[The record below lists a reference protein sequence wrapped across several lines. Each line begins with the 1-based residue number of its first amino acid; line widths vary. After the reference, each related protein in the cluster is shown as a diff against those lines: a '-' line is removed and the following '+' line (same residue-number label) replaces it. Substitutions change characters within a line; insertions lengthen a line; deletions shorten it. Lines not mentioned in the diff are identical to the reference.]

1 MPSVI
6 SSYESETCKTMNL
19 LQYKEHFMLI
29 KNESKEKLMGKFICD
44 KCQTSFTRMRNLNDH
59 QKDKKC
65 RGIHY
70 ELKEKFPKYCTN
82 LKASLFGLYMKLVKY
97 NLENKYDT
105 LMTHL
110 FTYDFESSTDRSNT
124 KNCKKLFFEGQQVP
138 MSFAYAY
145 DLGYGLVSKTV
156 LITDEEIN
164 NCPFKL
170 VEVFVNKVIEISILS
185 FNIYKI
191 KYAELYNLLDNDEKF
206 EFMKDIALP
215 ILGFN
220 SGKFDVKLLQHFG
233 FYQVVFRHN
242 GWDNIQFEYKDEV
255 STKKLGGEEDI
266 FLIPDKIFAKNTFRF
281 VDQMLWTIGTLDRFI
296 KAYNKNADIGKL
308 VFPHSEFDIHRDS
321 KKEFNKDNFPIEFFY
336 NKLRCQDLEIEKY
349 DLIFEVAKK
358 CQVETMEQ
366 YLRLYNQCDVVPFLQ
381 ACQNFRES
389 VIEQTKA
396 ELGFSIEPYHESFGL
411 PSMAYKILIHY
422 TEKPYR
428 IEHEKLWEFKG

>member
-1 MPSVI
+1 MNAESGLIYLGLPRLWIELSTIDQLMCGLSKNDIPEDLRQSSYVYTFADSINNMCFFDCLAMFLNPGKRPDCLGKESKKYFQQLTNNEIKKKDFQGVSSLQVNEYQKVLDITINIYDYGESKEDIVPSVI

-59 QKDKKC
+59 QKDQKC

-97 NLENKYDT
+97 NLEKKYDT

-170 VEVFVNKVIEISILS
+170 VEVF
-185 FNIYKI
+185 
-191 KYAELYNLLDNDEKF
+191 
-206 EFMKDIALP
+206 
-215 ILGFN
+215 
-220 SGKFDVKLLQHFG
+220 
-233 FYQVVFRHN
+233 
-242 GWDNIQFEYKDEV
+242 
-255 STKKLGGEEDI
+255 
-266 FLIPDKIFAKNTFRF
+266 
-281 VDQMLWTIGTLDRFI
+281 
-296 KAYNKNADIGKL
+296 
-308 VFPHSEFDIHRDS
+308 
-321 KKEFNKDNFPIEFFY
+321 
-336 NKLRCQDLEIEKY
+336 
-349 DLIFEVAKK
+349 
-358 CQVETMEQ
+358 EQ
-366 YLRLYNQCDVVPFLQ
+366 SN
-381 ACQNFRES
+381 
-389 VIEQTKA
+389 
-396 ELGFSIEPYHESFGL
+396 
-411 PSMAYKILIHY
+411 
-422 TEKPYR
+422 
-428 IEHEKLWEFKG
+428 